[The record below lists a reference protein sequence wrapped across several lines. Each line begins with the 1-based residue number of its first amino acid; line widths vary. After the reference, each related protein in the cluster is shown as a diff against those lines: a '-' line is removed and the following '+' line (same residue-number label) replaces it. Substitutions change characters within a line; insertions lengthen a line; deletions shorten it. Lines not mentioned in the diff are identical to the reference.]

1 MEQEVEDFTDS
12 LYPLEYFEDLANNK
26 KFLRTRKCGCGNCNF
41 IPATVEGCALQST
54 RTARW
59 LYVTNTAK
67 ATAPTFEEGDPGYEL
82 REITGYE

>member
-1 MEQEVEDFTDS
+1 MNMEDMMDS
-12 LYPLEYFEDLANNK
+12 IYPLEYFEDLENNK
-26 KFLRTRKCGCGNCNF
+26 KFLRTRKCGCGNCNSV
-41 IPATVEGCALQST
+41 PATAEGCALQSS

-67 ATAPTFEEGDPGYEL
+67 AAAIPTFDEGDPGYEM